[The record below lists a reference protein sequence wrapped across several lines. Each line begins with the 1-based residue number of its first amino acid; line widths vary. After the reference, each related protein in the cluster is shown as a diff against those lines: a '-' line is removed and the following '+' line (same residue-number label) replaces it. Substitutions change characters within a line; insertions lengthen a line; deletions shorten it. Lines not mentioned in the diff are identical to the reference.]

1 MVGAL
6 GQAANDFDSEL
17 PQMYLR
23 SLRRSLRSAR
33 LLLPI
38 AALAAVSVQGLAQSQ
53 THARDRAAED
63 RFVNN
68 LLQRMTLDEKL
79 GQMSQNAYKEP
90 DTISHDDR
98 VRNEQVGSF
107 LFLRDP
113 GEINRLQ
120 HIAVEHTRLHIPL
133 LFGYDVIHGFRTIF
147 PVPIAL
153 SSSWDPAVAEEAQS
167 DAAKEA
173 HAYGIN
179 WTFAPMIDVARDARW
194 GRMME
199 SPGEDPYLA
208 SQMAAAEVRGFQG
221 PSLGTPDHILAT
233 AKHFAAYGAAEGG
246 RDYDASNVSDEQ
258 LWNVYL
264 PPFHAAEQAGV
275 GSFMS
280 AYMDLNG
287 VPASANRFLLH
298 EVLRQDWGF
307 QGMVVTD
314 WGTVPSLITHGFA
327 ADPADAAARAVNA
340 GVDMEMTSSL
350 LRGNLAADL
359 KNGTVRMTTIDDAV
373 RHILRVK
380 YELGLF
386 EHPYVDTLPNAT
398 ALVDANR
405 PAARRIAEQTAVLLR
420 NEDHTLPLQRSLHS
434 IALIGPLA
442 DSKVDIGG
450 SWSLASHPEDAVT
463 VLEGLRQKVGS
474 SIAIHY
480 AKGVEIA
487 RPTPS
492 IFDDQFPDPPATI
505 HNAAEAKQAFDAAVE
520 AVKQSDVAVLVLGEL
535 QDMNGENASRA
546 SLTLPGAQEQLLE
559 AAVATGKP
567 VVLVLMTGRPLDL
580 NWASQHTAA
589 ILNAW
594 YPGTEGGDAIA
605 DLLFGDANPSGKLPV
620 SWPRSAGQEP
630 FYYARNL
637 TQDPQNDARRYWDLN
652 NTALYP
658 FGYGLSYTTFALSD
672 LQLDTDA
679 MPKDGSLH
687 VTVTLKNTG
696 AVAGDEV
703 VQLYTHQRAGTA
715 SRPRRELKGFR
726 KIHLTPG
733 ESRVVTLEL
742 PASRL
747 SFWSPAT
754 QHAATEPGVF
764 DLWVGTDSDAKLHTA
779 FRVTP

>member
-1 MVGAL
+1 
-6 GQAANDFDSEL
+6 
-17 PQMYLR
+17 MYLR
-23 SLRRSLRSAR
+23 SLLRSLRSAR
-33 LLLPI
+33 TLLPI
-38 AALAAVSVQGLAQSQ
+38 AALAAISAHGLAQTQ
-53 THARDRAAED
+53 PVARGRAAED
-63 RFVNN
+63 KFVND
-68 LLQRMTLDEKL
+68 LLHRMTLEEKL

-90 DTISHDDR
+90 DTVAHDER
-98 VRNEQVGSF
+98 VRKEQVGSF

-113 GEINRLQ
+113 AEINRLQ

-133 LFGYDVIHGFRTIF
+133 LFGFDVIHGFRTIF

-221 PSLGTPDHILAT
+221 AALGTPDHILAT

-287 VPASANRFLLH
+287 IPASANHFLLH
-298 EVLRQDWGF
+298 DVLRSDWGF

-314 WGTVPSLITHGFA
+314 WGTIPSLITHGYA
-327 ADPADAAARAVNA
+327 ATPADAAARAVNA

-350 LRGNLAADL
+350 LRENLAADV
-359 KNGTVRMTTIDDAV
+359 KNGTVQMATIDDAV

-386 EHPYVDTLPNAT
+386 QHPYVDTLPNAK

-405 PAARRIAEQTAVLLR
+405 ADARRVAEQTAVLLR
-420 NEDHTLPLQRSLHS
+420 NEDHALPLQRSLHS
-434 IALIGPLA
+434 IALVGPLA
-442 DSKVDIGG
+442 DSKIDIGG
-450 SWSLASHPEDAVT
+450 SWSLASHPAEDAVT
-463 VLEGLRQKVGS
+463 VLEGLRAKVGPDVT
-474 SIAIHY
+474 IHY

-492 IFDDQFPDPPATI
+492 IFDDQFPDPPPTI
-505 HNAAEAKQAFDAAVE
+505 HNAAEAKQAFDAAID
-520 AVKQSDVAVLVLGEL
+520 AVKRSDVAVLVLGEL

-546 SLTLPGAQEQLLE
+546 SLTLPGEQEQLLE

-580 NWASQHTAA
+580 TWASQHTAA
-589 ILNAW
+589 ILNVW
-594 YPGTEGGDAIA
+594 YPGTEGGNAVA

-637 TQDPQNDARRYWDLN
+637 TQDPQNDTIRYWDLK

-658 FGYGLSYTTFALSD
+658 FGYGLSYTNFAVSD
-672 LQLDTDA
+672 LHLDADA
-679 MPKDGSLH
+679 MLKTGTLRAT
-687 VTVTLKNTG
+687 VTVKNTG

-703 VQLYTHQRAGTA
+703 VQLYTHQRAGSA

-726 KIHLTPG
+726 KIHLAPG
-733 ESRVVTLEL
+733 ESRDVTLTL
-742 PASRL
+742 PASQL

-754 QHAATEPGVF
+754 QRIAVEPGVF
-764 DLWVGTDSDAKLHTA
+764 DLWVGTDSAATLHST